1 MIVSANQFQPIGR
14 VIGDF
19 DTIEALKN
27 TKVMSGDKIFIPSR
41 PNSITVIGEVMSP
54 GSILWNASSNA
65 NQYIQKAAGFTEL
78 AETKKVFI
86 IAPNGQATRKGGLW
100 SYNNILPGS
109 TIVVPRRIKLTS
121 NLDAISAVTSVIYQL
136 TVTLAGIDNLL
147 ND

>member
-1 MIVSANQFQPIGR
+1 
-14 VIGDF
+14 
-19 DTIEALKN
+19 
-27 TKVMSGDKIFIPSR
+27 MS
-41 PNSITVIGEVMSP
+41 
-54 GSILWNASSNA
+54 SSSA

-86 IAPNGQATRKGGLW
+86 IAPNGQATRKREVLW

-121 NLDAISAVTSVIYQL
+121 NIDAISAITSVIYQL
-136 TVTLAGIDNLL
+136 TVTLAGIDSLF